1 MEDKIKCYIYPP
13 HVCSFICNFQLTGS
27 TSWVEAVISTI
38 QEKCRTEIEND
49 ENQWV
54 DTNGTPSLPANV
66 VNNVCLNDC
75 SGQGSCTDGK

>member
-13 HVCSFICNFQLTGS
+13 HVCSFICNFQLTDS

-38 QEKCRTEIEND
+38 QEKCRTEVQND
-49 ENQWV
+49 ESRWM
-54 DTNGTPSLPANV
+54 DTNGTLSLPANV
-66 VNNVCLNDC
+66 VDNVCLNDC